1 LKKVENSTL
10 NECGKEKARGAFIP
24 NVEMREKM

>member
-1 LKKVENSTL
+1 VENSTL